1 MKFFVLF
8 GSVWIPFCCDPLASF
23 AIDLELMWQAA
34 AVSEGEVELVLNRFN
49 LSLVADGKMLV

>member
-1 MKFFVLF
+1 M
-8 GSVWIPFCCDPLASF
+8 A
-23 AIDLELMWQAA
+23 AA